1 MAKSFVII
9 LFTILFGLIHVSE
22 KQHNNYTDDKSQIIK
37 ISLVRSSS
45 SCEVIEL
52 DLPFLSLNYRS
63 NRIPYS
69 LHTHE
74 ESLGTSKLQE
84 HVEANRYVIIV
95 IGNIEI
101 YYSLVFPIF

>member
-9 LFTILFGLIHVSE
+9 LFTILFGLNHVSE
-22 KQHNNYTDDKSQIIK
+22 KQYNHTDDKSQIIK

-52 DLPFLSLNYRS
+52 DLPFLSLNDRS
-63 NRIPYS
+63 NRIPCS
-69 LHTHE
+69 LHAHE

>member
-9 LFTILFGLIHVSE
+9 LFTILFGLNHVSE
-22 KQHNNYTDDKSQIIK
+22 KQYNHTNDKNQIIE
-37 ISLVRSSS
+37 ISLKRSSS
-45 SCEVIEL
+45 SCEAVEL